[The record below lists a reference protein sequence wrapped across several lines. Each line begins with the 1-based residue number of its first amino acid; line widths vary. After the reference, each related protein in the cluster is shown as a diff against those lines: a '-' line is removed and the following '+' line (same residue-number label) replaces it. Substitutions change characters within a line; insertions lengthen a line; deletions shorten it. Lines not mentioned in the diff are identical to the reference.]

1 MSNPVSSQSALNISP
16 DKFGQFSGKTL
27 SAIRVNKLISEDSL
41 KIINFLDNVKLYLKF
56 VNLC

>member
-16 DKFGQFSGKTL
+16 DKFGQVSGKTL

-41 KIINFLDNVKLYLKF
+41 KIINFLDNVLP
-56 VNLC
+56 NR